1 MAAFAIKRTARGRLE
16 ASGVLGFDT
25 AADALKSGLKL
36 IDGDA
41 CTIDLGNVTEGDSAG
56 LAVLIEWL
64 TAARVRGAKLNYEK
78 VPGQIL
84 AIARISDVQD
94 LLADP

>member
-1 MAAFAIKRTARGRLE
+1 MAAFAIERTAPGRLE
-16 ASGVLGFDT
+16 ASGVLGFET
-25 AADALKSGLKL
+25 AADALQSGLSL

-41 CTIDLGNVTEGDSAG
+41 CTIDLGKVTEGDSAG

-64 TAARVRGAKLNYEK
+64 SAARVRGARLNYEK
-78 VPGQIL
+78 VPEQIL

-94 LLADP
+94 LLANP

>member
-1 MAAFAIKRTARGRLE
+1 MAAFAIERTAPGRLE
-16 ASGVLGFDT
+16 ARGVLGFET
-25 AADALKSGLKL
+25 ATDALKSGLRL

-41 CTIDLGNVTEGDSAG
+41 CTIDLSKVTEGDSAG

-64 TAARVRGAKLNYEK
+64 SAARARGAKLVYEK

-84 AIARISDVQD
+84 AIARMSDVQD